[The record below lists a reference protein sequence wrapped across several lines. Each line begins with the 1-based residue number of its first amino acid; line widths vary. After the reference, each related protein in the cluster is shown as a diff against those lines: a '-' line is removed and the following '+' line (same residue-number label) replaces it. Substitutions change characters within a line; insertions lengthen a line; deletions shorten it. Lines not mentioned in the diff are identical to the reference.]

1 MVEGL
6 VRVTPRWST
15 VGVDDAGSAAPITGL
30 PAPGNI
36 VNVVPPLSA
45 NAPRLS
51 AATPAVVAR
60 ITPDPAL
67 VASVSALELL
77 KNENVAALP
86 VAPASASADSSKIEF
101 DTV

>member
-15 VGVDDAGSAAPITGL
+15 VGVVESGSAAPMTGL
-30 PAPGNI
+30 PAPGNL
-36 VNVVPPLSA
+36 VNVVPPLLA

-51 AATPAVVAR
+51 GATPAVSAK
-60 ITPDPAL
+60 ITPAPAL
-67 VASVSALELL
+67 LRMYIALSSL
-77 KNENVAALP
+77 KNEKVAVLSKNP
-86 VAPASASADSSKIEF
+86 NSADPVSLKIEF

>member
-6 VRVTPRWST
+6 VRVSPRWST
-15 VGVDDAGSAAPITGL
+15 VGVDDAGFAAPMTGL

-36 VNVVPPLSA
+36 VNVVPPLLA

-51 AATPAVVAR
+51 GATPAVVAK
-60 ITPDPAL
+60 ITPAPAL
-67 VASVSALELL
+67 LGAYSALELL
-77 KNENVAALP
+77 KNEKVAAPLKNP
-86 VAPASASADSSKIEF
+86 YSASPVSLKIEF